1 MDNNNLK
8 ISIKHPKGDD
18 GYRIFS
24 IRVQTEMIN
33 KIDNIASQTG
43 RSRNELINIFLD
55 CILAYAQLKF
65 NHF

>member
-33 KIDNIASQTG
+33 
-43 RSRNELINIFLD
+43 IFLD
-55 CILAYAQLKF
+55 YAL
-65 NHF
+65 NNYEIVTE